1 MSTFEAPVAPR
12 GWQLIEKVVVPAAE
26 GASIQVAPRQVLRV
40 IDLEGG
46 QVASLVAMRAD
57 DPTEFLDTTRT
68 RNILGRSVLKSG
80 DRMFT
85 NRRTPAFV
93 LVRDDVGR
101 HDLAFAACDARLF
114 AQRFNAME
122 HANCLSNFTRVLEPD
137 ALPWWRIPNPANLFQ
152 NSPVQPDGSFAIG
165 PSTSQPG
172 DTVELLS
179 LLRMV
184 VAVSACPDDCTGVN
198 RGAPTPIGLQ
208 LWQVS

>member
-1 MSTFEAPVAPR
+1 MSMVEAHVAPR
-12 GWQLIEKVVVPAAE
+12 GWRMLKQVVIPAAG
-26 GASIQVAPRQVLRV
+26 GACIQVAPRQILRV

-46 QVASLVAMRAD
+46 QVAALVALRAD
-57 DPTEFLDTTRT
+57 DQTEFLDTTRT

-80 DRMFT
+80 DRLFT

-101 HDLAFAACDARLF
+101 HDLAFAACDTRLF

-122 HANCLSNFTRVLEPD
+122 HANCLNNFTGVLAP
-137 ALPWWRIPNPANLFQ
+137 LPWWRIPNPANFFQ

-165 PSTSQPG
+165 PATSRAG

-179 LLRMV
+179 LMHMA
-184 VAVSACPDDCTGVN
+184 VAVSACPDNYSGIN
-198 RGAPTPIGLQ
+198 RGALTAIGLE